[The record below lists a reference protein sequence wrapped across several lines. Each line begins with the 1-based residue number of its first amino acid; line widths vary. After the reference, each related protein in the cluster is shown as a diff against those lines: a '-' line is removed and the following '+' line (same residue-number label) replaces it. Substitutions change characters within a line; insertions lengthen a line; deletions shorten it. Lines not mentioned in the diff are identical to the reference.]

1 MQYGPKLWGR
11 IWKTQL
17 ALVSPDQF
25 WECLATRKPV
35 NRELEPTPT
44 GGPPRIPAGLV
55 ISLVKVVGMDERE
68 VLSLSPAEAEARWQE
83 FLLSLSAETTPD
95 EE

>member
-11 IWKTQL
+11 ICKTQL
-17 ALVSPDQF
+17 ALASPAQF

-35 NRELEPTPT
+35 NRLLEPPPT
-44 GGPPRIPAGLV
+44 DGPARIPVGLV
-55 ISLVKVVGMDERE
+55 ISLTKVAGIDERE

-83 FLLSLSAETTPD
+83 FLLSLSAR
-95 EE
+95 